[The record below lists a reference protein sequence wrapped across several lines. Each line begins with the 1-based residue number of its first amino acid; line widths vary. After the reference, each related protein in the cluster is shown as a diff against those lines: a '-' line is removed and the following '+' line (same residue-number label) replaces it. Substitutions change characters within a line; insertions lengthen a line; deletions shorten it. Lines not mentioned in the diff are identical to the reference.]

1 MSHPPVAL
9 CLTKSL
15 PLHNPPVRLLT
26 ARVPGAAEVRQQPA
40 KAEFGHLA
48 ELTAAA
54 LGASAPGP
62 GHAGVFQK
70 ACGSFAHTT
79 DVPSVMLIQHAR
91 SLAASVHVQCSF
103 STTKDAENT
112 VLNESDFRALLF

>member
-1 MSHPPVAL
+1 M
-9 CLTKSL
+9 
-15 PLHNPPVRLLT
+15 RLLT
-26 ARVPGAAEVRQQPA
+26 ARVPGAAEARQQPA
-40 KAEFGHLA
+40 KAEFVHLA

-54 LGASAPGP
+54 LGTSTPGP

-79 DVPSVMLIQHAR
+79 DVPSVTLIQQAC

-103 STTKDAENT
+103 ST
-112 VLNESDFRALLF
+112 ALLLKTQEILY